1 MTKKIYVYD
10 THQAATTEWSGGRKG
25 LGLLKIGETRGSVD
39 ARIKAQMQ
47 GVPGGEYNLYLEEE
61 AKDINGDIFSDH
73 DIHKILENDMGCI
86 RVRGT
91 EWFECTLDEVKEAL
105 SRTKSG
111 YRCGKPNNKRE
122 NKPRNIDELKRISP
136 YNIIALMKKYPDKLN
151 SLRDMGKMFKV
162 EYNIENYSPLTLANK
177 IGSIIKVLM
186 EAGIV
191 LNEGTFSVPKYRLVN
206 TEDEFP
212 EDFMSELINTNERVY
227 NLEDLEDLIKSSEIG
242 KSLSELHNITGIRKK
257 SIQAYL
263 SKLPTIRG
271 AWIRIEGF
279 NGKVLKFFHT
289 SRYIQLASNEEFFE
303 AQNPVYEYDG
313 DISDSLKKRVAKLLK
328 YVYEDGVTLRT
339 LKGKIHNT
347 TLGKIVLCIKKFF
360 PEYTVVDLDIAGEY
374 AKVVPVKY
382 ADIVKIP
389 YTKRKKNLDV
399 LAENIL
405 KYLQDNEADGITQE
419 DIEKHFSVSSRMVRK
434 ALETLPTVRRY
445 KERNKVDGY
454 LEYHYYST
462 PKEFIHRPPT
472 NYMYSRLDVDV
483 VKKLSLIEVTDEYI
497 EDVINRHPE
506 GLRKDDLTTII
517 QTDNCI
523 EHSIHTIWNI
533 IKPLIYEL
541 VKDSRVVNNMSVIS
555 KNNRGWLLF
564 PAGVNDDNVVKA
576 LTLGKGLDD
585 IIASYLR
592 QYPFGLPG
600 KIIADKFR
608 ISNATLILSEEKS
621 GILKKARIFDVYT
634 NKIIDRYYNADC
646 GIQLRDGEQLIESE
660 EQRIK

>member
-1 MTKKIYVYD
+1 M
-10 THQAATTEWSGGRKG
+10 
-25 LGLLKIGETRGSVD
+25 
-39 ARIKAQMQ
+39 
-47 GVPGGEYNLYLEEE
+47 
-61 AKDINGDIFSDH
+61 
-73 DIHKILENDMGCI
+73 
-86 RVRGT
+86 
-91 EWFECTLDEVKEAL
+91 
-105 SRTKSG
+105 
-111 YRCGKPNNKRE
+111 
-122 NKPRNIDELKRISP
+122 
-136 YNIIALMKKYPDKLN
+136 
-151 SLRDMGKMFKV
+151 
-162 EYNIENYSPLTLANK
+162 
-177 IGSIIKVLM
+177 
-186 EAGIV
+186 
-191 LNEGTFSVPKYRLVN
+191 
-206 TEDEFP
+206 
-212 EDFMSELINTNERVY
+212 
-227 NLEDLEDLIKSSEIG
+227 
-242 KSLSELHNITGIRKK
+242 
-257 SIQAYL
+257 
-263 SKLPTIRG
+263 
-271 AWIRIEGF
+271 
-279 NGKVLKFFHT
+279 
-289 SRYIQLASNEEFFE
+289 
-303 AQNPVYEYDG
+303 
-313 DISDSLKKRVAKLLK
+313 
-328 YVYEDGVTLRT
+328 
-339 LKGKIHNT
+339 
-347 TLGKIVLCIKKFF
+347 
-360 PEYTVVDLDIAGEY
+360 DLDIAGEY
-374 AKVVPVKY
+374 AKVVPVEY

-483 VKKLSLIEVTDEYI
+483 VKKLSSVEVTDEYI
-497 EDVINRHPE
+497 EDVINRHSE
-506 GLRKDDLTTII
+506 GLRKDDLTAII
-517 QTDNCI
+517 QTENNI

-541 VKDSRVVNNMSVIS
+541 VKDGRVVNNMSVIS

-634 NKIIDRYYNADC
+634 NKIVDRYYNADC
-646 GIQLRDGEQLIESE
+646 GIQLRDGEQLVESE
-660 EQRIK
+660 E